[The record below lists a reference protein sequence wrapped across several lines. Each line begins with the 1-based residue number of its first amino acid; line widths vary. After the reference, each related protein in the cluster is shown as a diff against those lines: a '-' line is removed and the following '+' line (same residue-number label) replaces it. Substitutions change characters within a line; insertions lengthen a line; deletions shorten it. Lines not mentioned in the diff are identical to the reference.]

1 MKLIFIYIIGL
12 IIFLLLINAIIILIR
27 LILVIDIDYN
37 IDAIGF
43 IIFNVIYLIY
53 RVFYYKKR

>member
-12 IIFLLLINAIIILIR
+12 IIFLLLINAIIFLIR
-27 LILVIDIDYN
+27 LIFGIDIDYN

-53 RVFYYKKR
+53 RFFYYKKR